1 MAELKCYEENFIQVN
16 LPFPRTLRLILAFW
30 LQEAPCS
37 DAGVL
42 LLLLHQAVYRV
53 MVEILNENDNT
64 PEFADDGV
72 LSLDLSEVTAPV

>member
-16 LPFPRTLRLILAFW
+16 LLPRTLRLIFAFW
-30 LQEAPCS
+30 LQEVPCS

-53 MVEILNENDNT
+53 MVEIVNENDNS